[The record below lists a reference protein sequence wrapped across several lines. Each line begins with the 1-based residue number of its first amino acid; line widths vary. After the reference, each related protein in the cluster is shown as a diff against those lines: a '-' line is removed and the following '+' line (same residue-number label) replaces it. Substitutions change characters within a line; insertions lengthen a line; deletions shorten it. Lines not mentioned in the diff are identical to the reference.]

1 LPKEQIFIAMKKII
15 YAAVLSTVIYT
26 SGYYL
31 WVASSPIRFKDESF
45 QSGIA
50 SESVNASGPTFIDY
64 DNDGDID
71 IYVVTEYH
79 GEGQGNRL
87 FENQGD
93 RMFVDV
99 AELRGVDNDNAL
111 GRGASWGDYDNDGD
125 MDLAIS
131 NLPPT
136 DRSTHI
142 PTTLYK
148 NLLKETGEPN
158 FQNVTREAQ
167 LFRKGN
173 ENDLEIGGIGNTG
186 AGIAWADYD
195 NDGDLDLYWKCADF
209 DVENALFRNNGD
221 GTFTDVTEET
231 GTGVLEFV
239 LEANSQGAPSW
250 TDANHDGYVD
260 LLVTNEGD
268 KKILF
273 LNDQEGSFKNITS
286 SFRPPSGVVFLNPG
300 NANGACIGDID
311 NDGDM
316 DVFLPT
322 SDQANRLYISLL
334 KDTGQLSYKDITLT
348 SGVSNKSGARGCAMG
363 DFDNDGLIDIY
374 VNNGGLAD
382 TLINDVIDIPI
393 FVQFYIAIEPDVN
406 KLFRNNG
413 DLTFSDLA
421 WRSRASGYGVGSG
434 VGTADLDE
442 DGFLDIFFT
451 NRTFYTGG
459 EQITKS
465 DRNYLL
471 FNRGNR
477 NNWLTVNLVGEESNT
492 NGYGAKVTLAS
503 DDLTQY
509 REATSAHG
517 YNSGNDPRM
526 HFGLGK
532 KSSVDFIEVIWP
544 SGKKTKLVN
553 PSINQTVT
561 IKE

>member
-1 LPKEQIFIAMKKII
+1 MKKII
-15 YAAVLSTVIYT
+15 YAIVLSTVIYT

-31 WVASSPIRFKDESF
+31 WVVSSPIRFKDESF
-45 QSGIA
+45 QSGVA

-64 DNDGDID
+64 DDDGDID

-79 GEGQGNRL
+79 GVGQGNRL
-87 FENQGD
+87 FENQGN
-93 RMFVDV
+93 RMFIDV

-136 DRSTHI
+136 DKSTHI

-173 ENDLEIGGIGNTG
+173 DNDRKIGGIGNTG

-195 NDGDLDLYWKCADF
+195 NDGDLDLYWKSADF

-221 GTFTDVTEET
+221 GTFADVTEET

-250 TDANHDGYVD
+250 TDVNHDGYVD

-273 LNDQEGSFKNITS
+273 LNDQEGSFKNITT

-348 SGVSNKSGARGCAMG
+348 SGVSHKSGARGCAMG

-413 DLTFSDLA
+413 DLTFSDLT

-459 EQITKS
+459 EQITES

-477 NNWLTVNLVGEESNT
+477 NNWLTINLVGEESNT
-492 NGYGAKVTLAS
+492 NGYGARVTLAS
-503 DDLTQY
+503 GDLTQY

-532 KSSVDFIEVIWP
+532 KSSVDFIEVNWP
-544 SGKKTKLVN
+544 SGKKTKLLN
-553 PSINQTVT
+553 PSINQIIT

>member
-1 LPKEQIFIAMKKII
+1 MKKII
-15 YAAVLSTVIYT
+15 YAIVLSTLIYT

-64 DNDGDID
+64 DDDGDID

-87 FENQGD
+87 FENQGN
-93 RMFVDV
+93 RMFIDV
-99 AELRGVDNDNAL
+99 AELRGVDNENAL

-173 ENDLEIGGIGNTG
+173 DNDRKIGGIGNTG

-195 NDGDLDLYWKCADF
+195 NDGDLDLYWKSADF

-221 GTFTDVTEET
+221 GTFADVTEET

-250 TDANHDGYVD
+250 TDVNHDGYVD

-273 LNDQEGSFKNITS
+273 LNDQEGSFKNITT

-348 SGVSNKSGARGCAMG
+348 SGVSHKSGARGCAMG

-413 DLTFSDLA
+413 DLTFSDLT

-459 EQITKS
+459 EQITES

-477 NNWLTVNLVGEESNT
+477 NNWLTINLVGEESNT
-492 NGYGAKVTLAS
+492 NGYGARVTLAS
-503 DDLTQY
+503 GDLTQY

-532 KSSVDFIEVIWP
+532 KSSVDFIEVNWP
-544 SGKKTKLVN
+544 SGKKTKLLN
-553 PSINQTVT
+553 PSINQIIT

>member
-1 LPKEQIFIAMKKII
+1 MKKII
-15 YAAVLSTVIYT
+15 YAVVLSTVIYT

-173 ENDLEIGGIGNTG
+173 ENDLDIGGIGNTG
-186 AGIAWADYD
+186 AGVAWADYD

-250 TDANHDGYVD
+250 TDVNHDGYVD

>member
-1 LPKEQIFIAMKKII
+1 MKKII
-15 YAAVLSTVIYT
+15 YAVVLSTVIYT

-503 DDLTQY
+503 DDLTQF

>member
-1 LPKEQIFIAMKKII
+1 MKKII
-15 YAAVLSTVIYT
+15 YAIVLSTAIYT
-26 SGYYL
+26 SGYYV
-31 WVASSPIRFKDESF
+31 WVGSSPIQFKDESY
-45 QSGIA
+45 QSGVA
-50 SESVNASGPTFIDY
+50 SEGVNSSGPTFIDY

-79 GEGQGNRL
+79 GKGQGNRL

-136 DRSTHI
+136 DKSTHI

-173 ENDLEIGGIGNTG
+173 EDDLKIGGIGNTG

-209 DVENALFRNNGD
+209 DIENALFRNNGD

-250 TDANHDGYVD
+250 TDVDHDGYVD

-273 LNDQEGSFKNITS
+273 LNDQEGSFKNITT

-316 DVFLPT
+316 DVFLST

-348 SGVSNKSGARGCAMG
+348 SGVSHKSGARGCAMG

-413 DLTFSDLA
+413 DLTFSDLT

-459 EQITKS
+459 EQITES

-477 NNWLTVNLVGEESNT
+477 NNWLTVNLVGQESNT
-492 NGYGAKVTLAS
+492 NGYGAKVTLAA

-526 HFGLGK
+526 HFGLGN
-532 KSSVDFIEVIWP
+532 KSSIDFIEVLWP
-544 SGKKTKLVN
+544 SGKKSKVMN

-561 IKE
+561 IEE

>member
-1 LPKEQIFIAMKKII
+1 MKKII
-15 YAAVLSTVIYT
+15 YAVVLSTVIYT

-250 TDANHDGYVD
+250 TDVNHDGYVD

-532 KSSVDFIEVIWP
+532 KSSVDFIEVLWP

>member
-1 LPKEQIFIAMKKII
+1 MKKII
-15 YAAVLSTVIYT
+15 YAVVLSTVIYT

-173 ENDLEIGGIGNTG
+173 ENDLDIGGIGNTG

-250 TDANHDGYVD
+250 TDVNHDGYVD

-413 DLTFSDLA
+413 VLTFSDLA

-503 DDLTQY
+503 DDLTQF

>member
-1 LPKEQIFIAMKKII
+1 MKKII
-15 YAAVLSTVIYT
+15 YAIVLSTAIYT
-26 SGYYL
+26 SGYYV
-31 WVASSPIRFKDESF
+31 WVGSSPIQFKDESY
-45 QSGIA
+45 QSGVA
-50 SESVNASGPTFIDY
+50 SEGVNSSGPTFIDY

-93 RMFVDV
+93 RMFVNV

-136 DRSTHI
+136 DKSTHI

-173 ENDLEIGGIGNTG
+173 EDDRKIGGIGNTG

-209 DVENALFRNNGD
+209 DIENALFRNNGD

-250 TDANHDGYVD
+250 TDVDHDGYVD

-273 LNDQEGSFKNITS
+273 LNDQEGSFKNITT

-316 DVFLPT
+316 DVFLST

-348 SGVSNKSGARGCAMG
+348 SGVSHKSGARGCAMG

-413 DLTFSDLA
+413 DLTFSDLT

-459 EQITKS
+459 EQITES

-477 NNWLTVNLVGEESNT
+477 NNWLTVNLVGQESNT
-492 NGYGAKVTLAS
+492 NGYGARVTLAA

-526 HFGLGK
+526 HFGLGN
-532 KSSVDFIEVIWP
+532 KSSIDFIEVLWP
-544 SGKKTKLVN
+544 SGKKSKVMN

-561 IKE
+561 IEE

>member
-1 LPKEQIFIAMKKII
+1 MKKII
-15 YAAVLSTVIYT
+15 YAIVLSTAIYT
-26 SGYYL
+26 SGYYV
-31 WVASSPIRFKDESF
+31 WVGSSPIQFKDESF
-45 QSGIA
+45 QSGVA
-50 SESVNASGPTFIDY
+50 SEGVNSSGPTFIDY

-136 DRSTHI
+136 DKSTHI

-173 ENDLEIGGIGNTG
+173 EDDRKIGGIGNTG

-209 DVENALFRNNGD
+209 DIENALFRNNGD

-250 TDANHDGYVD
+250 TDVDHDGYVD

-273 LNDQEGSFKNITS
+273 LNDQEGSFKNITT

-316 DVFLPT
+316 DVFLST

-348 SGVSNKSGARGCAMG
+348 SGVSHKSGARGCAMG

-413 DLTFSDLA
+413 DLTFSDLT

-459 EQITKS
+459 EQITES

-477 NNWLTVNLVGEESNT
+477 NSWLTVNLVGQESNT
-492 NGYGAKVTLAS
+492 NGYGAKVTLVA

-526 HFGLGK
+526 HFGLGN
-532 KSSVDFIEVIWP
+532 KSSIDFIEVLWP
-544 SGKKTKLVN
+544 SGKKSKVMN

-561 IKE
+561 IEE

>member
-1 LPKEQIFIAMKKII
+1 MKKII
-15 YAAVLSTVIYT
+15 YAVVLSTVIYT

-173 ENDLEIGGIGNTG
+173 ENDLDIGGIGNTG

-250 TDANHDGYVD
+250 TDVNHEGYVD
-260 LLVTNEGD
+260 LLVTYEGD

>member
-1 LPKEQIFIAMKKII
+1 MKKII
-15 YAAVLSTVIYT
+15 YAVVLSTVIYT

-250 TDANHDGYVD
+250 TDVNHDGYVD

-503 DDLTQY
+503 DDLTQF

>member
-1 LPKEQIFIAMKKII
+1 MKKII
-15 YAAVLSTVIYT
+15 YAIVLSTLIYT

-64 DNDGDID
+64 DDDGDID

-87 FENQGD
+87 FENQGN
-93 RMFVDV
+93 RMFIDV

-195 NDGDLDLYWKCADF
+195 NDGDLDLYWKSADF

-221 GTFTDVTEET
+221 GTFADVTEET

-273 LNDQEGSFKNITS
+273 LNDQEGSFKNITT

-348 SGVSNKSGARGCAMG
+348 SGVSHKSGARGCAMG

-382 TLINDVIDIPI
+382 TLINDVIGIPI
-393 FVQFYIAIEPDVN
+393 FVQFYIANEPDVN

-413 DLTFSDLA
+413 DLTFSDLT

-459 EQITKS
+459 EQITES

-477 NNWLTVNLVGEESNT
+477 NNWLTINLVGEESNT
-492 NGYGAKVTLAS
+492 NGYGARVTLAT

-532 KSSVDFIEVIWP
+532 KSSVDFIEVNWP
-544 SGKKTKLVN
+544 SGKKTKLLN
-553 PSINQTVT
+553 PSINQIIT

>member
-1 LPKEQIFIAMKKII
+1 MKKII
-15 YAAVLSTVIYT
+15 YAVVLSTVIYT

-45 QSGIA
+45 QSGTA

-158 FQNVTREAQ
+158 FQNITREAQ

-173 ENDLEIGGIGNTG
+173 ENDLDIGGIGNTG

-250 TDANHDGYVD
+250 TDVNHDGYVD

>member
-1 LPKEQIFIAMKKII
+1 MKKII
-15 YAAVLSTVIYT
+15 YAIVLSTSNYT
-26 SGYYL
+26 SGYYV
-31 WVASSPIRFKDESF
+31 WVGSSPIQFKDESY
-45 QSGIA
+45 QSGVA
-50 SESVNASGPTFIDY
+50 SEGVNSSGPTFIDY

-136 DRSTHI
+136 DKSTHI

-173 ENDLEIGGIGNTG
+173 EDDRKIGGIGNTG

-209 DVENALFRNNGD
+209 DIENALFRNNGD

-250 TDANHDGYVD
+250 TDVNHDGYVD

-273 LNDQEGSFKNITS
+273 LNDQEGSFRNITT

-316 DVFLPT
+316 DVFLST

-334 KDTGQLSYKDITLT
+334 KDTGQLNYKDITLT
-348 SGVSNKSGARGCAMG
+348 SGVSHKSGARGCAMG

-413 DLTFSDLA
+413 DLTFSDLT

-459 EQITKS
+459 EQITES

-477 NNWLTVNLVGEESNT
+477 NSWLTVNLVGQESNT
-492 NGYGAKVTLAS
+492 NGYGARVTLVA

-526 HFGLGK
+526 HFGLGN
-532 KSSVDFIEVIWP
+532 KSSIDFIEVLWP
-544 SGKKTKLVN
+544 SGKKSKVMN

-561 IKE
+561 IEE

>member
-1 LPKEQIFIAMKKII
+1 MKKII
-15 YAAVLSTVIYT
+15 YAIVLSTLIYT

-31 WVASSPIRFKDESF
+31 WVVSSPIRFKDESF

-64 DNDGDID
+64 DDDGDID

-87 FENQGD
+87 FENQGN
-93 RMFVDV
+93 RMFIDV

-173 ENDLEIGGIGNTG
+173 DNDRKIGGIGNTG

-195 NDGDLDLYWKCADF
+195 NDGDLDLYWKSADF

-221 GTFTDVTEET
+221 GTFADVTEET

-250 TDANHDGYVD
+250 TDVNHDGYVD

-273 LNDQEGSFKNITS
+273 LNDQEGSFKNITT

-348 SGVSNKSGARGCAMG
+348 SGVSHKSGARGCAMG

-413 DLTFSDLA
+413 DLTFSDLT

-459 EQITKS
+459 EQITES

-477 NNWLTVNLVGEESNT
+477 NNWLTINLVGEESNT
-492 NGYGAKVTLAS
+492 NGYGARVTLAS

-532 KSSVDFIEVIWP
+532 KSSVDFIEVNWP
-544 SGKKTKLVN
+544 SGKKTKLLN
-553 PSINQTVT
+553 PSINQIIT

>member
-1 LPKEQIFIAMKKII
+1 MKKII
-15 YAAVLSTVIYT
+15 YAVVLSTVIYT

-64 DNDGDID
+64 DDDGDID

-87 FENQGD
+87 FENQGN
-93 RMFVDV
+93 RMFIDV
-99 AELRGVDNDNAL
+99 AELRGVDNENAL

-173 ENDLEIGGIGNTG
+173 DNDRKIGGIGNTG

-195 NDGDLDLYWKCADF
+195 NDGDLDLYWKSADF

-221 GTFTDVTEET
+221 GTFADVTEET

-250 TDANHDGYVD
+250 TDVNHDGYVD

-273 LNDQEGSFKNITS
+273 LNDQEGSFKNITT

-348 SGVSNKSGARGCAMG
+348 SGVSHKSGARGCAMG

-413 DLTFSDLA
+413 DLTFSDLT

-459 EQITKS
+459 EQITES

-477 NNWLTVNLVGEESNT
+477 NNWLTINLVGEESNT
-492 NGYGAKVTLAS
+492 NGYGARVTLAS
-503 DDLTQY
+503 DDLTLY

-532 KSSVDFIEVIWP
+532 KSSVDFIEVNWP
-544 SGKKTKLVN
+544 SGKKTKLLN
-553 PSINQTVT
+553 PSINQIIT

>member
-1 LPKEQIFIAMKKII
+1 MKKII
-15 YAAVLSTVIYT
+15 YAIVLSTFIYT
-26 SGYYL
+26 SGYYV
-31 WVASSPIRFKDESF
+31 WVGSSPIRFKDESF

-64 DNDGDID
+64 DDDGDID
-71 IYVVTEYH
+71 IYVVTEFH

-87 FENQGD
+87 FENQGN
-93 RMFVDV
+93 RIFVDV
-99 AELRGVDNDNAL
+99 AELRGVDNENAL

-136 DRSTHI
+136 DKSTHI

-173 ENDLEIGGIGNTG
+173 ENDRKIGGIGDTG

-209 DVENALFRNNGD
+209 DIDTALFRNNGD
-221 GTFTDVTEET
+221 GTFTDVTDET
-231 GTGVLEFV
+231 GAGVLQFV

-250 TDANHDGYVD
+250 TDVNHDGYVD

-273 LNDQEGSFKNITS
+273 LNDQEGSFKNITT
-286 SFRPPSGVVFLNPG
+286 SFRPPSGTAFLNPG

-322 SDQANRLYISLL
+322 ADQANRLYISLL
-334 KDTGQLSYKDITLT
+334 KETGQLSYKDITLS
-348 SGVSNKSGARGCAMG
+348 SGVSHKSGARGCAMG

-413 DLTFSDLA
+413 DLTFSDLT

-434 VGTADLDE
+434 VGTADLDD

-477 NNWLTVNLVGEESNT
+477 NNWLTVNLVGQESNT
-492 NGYGAKVTLAS
+492 NAYGARVSLS
-503 DDLTQY
+503 SGDLTQY

-526 HFGLGK
+526 HFGLGN
-532 KSSVDFIEVIWP
+532 KSSIDFIEVLWP
-544 SGKKTKLVN
+544 SGKKSKLLN

>member
-1 LPKEQIFIAMKKII
+1 MKKII
-15 YAAVLSTVIYT
+15 YAVVLSTVIYT

-173 ENDLEIGGIGNTG
+173 ENDLDIGGIGNTG

-250 TDANHDGYVD
+250 TDVNHDGYVD

-503 DDLTQY
+503 DDLTQF

-526 HFGLGK
+526 HFGIGK

>member
-1 LPKEQIFIAMKKII
+1 MKKII
-15 YAAVLSTVIYT
+15 YAVVLSTVIYT

-250 TDANHDGYVD
+250 TDVNHDGYVD

-434 VGTADLDE
+434 VATADLDE

>member
-1 LPKEQIFIAMKKII
+1 MKKII
-15 YAAVLSTVIYT
+15 YAVVLSTVIYT

-31 WVASSPIRFKDESF
+31 WVASSPIRFKYESF

-250 TDANHDGYVD
+250 TDVNHDGYVD

>member
-1 LPKEQIFIAMKKII
+1 MKKII
-15 YAAVLSTVIYT
+15 YAVVLSTVIYT

-79 GEGQGNRL
+79 GEGQGNRV

-173 ENDLEIGGIGNTG
+173 ENDLDIGGIGNTG

-250 TDANHDGYVD
+250 TDVNHDGYVD

>member
-1 LPKEQIFIAMKKII
+1 MKKII
-15 YAAVLSTVIYT
+15 YAVVLSTVIYT

-173 ENDLEIGGIGNTG
+173 ENDLDIGGIGNTG

>member
-1 LPKEQIFIAMKKII
+1 MKKII

-173 ENDLEIGGIGNTG
+173 ENDLDIGGIGNTG

-250 TDANHDGYVD
+250 TDVNHDGYVD

>member
-1 LPKEQIFIAMKKII
+1 MKKII
-15 YAAVLSTVIYT
+15 YAVVLSTVIYT

-173 ENDLEIGGIGNTG
+173 KNDLDIGGIGNTG

-250 TDANHDGYVD
+250 TDVNHDGYVD

>member
-1 LPKEQIFIAMKKII
+1 MKKII
-15 YAAVLSTVIYT
+15 YAIVLSTLIYT

-64 DNDGDID
+64 DDDGDID

-87 FENQGD
+87 FENQGN
-93 RMFVDV
+93 RMFIDV
-99 AELRGVDNDNAL
+99 AELRGVDNENAL

-173 ENDLEIGGIGNTG
+173 DNDRKIGGIGNTG

-195 NDGDLDLYWKCADF
+195 NDGDLDLYWKSADF

-221 GTFTDVTEET
+221 GTFADVTEET

-250 TDANHDGYVD
+250 TDVNLDGYVD

-273 LNDQEGSFKNITS
+273 LNDQEGSFKNITT

-348 SGVSNKSGARGCAMG
+348 SGVSHKSGARGCAMG

-413 DLTFSDLA
+413 DLTFSDLT

-459 EQITKS
+459 EQITES

-477 NNWLTVNLVGEESNT
+477 NNWLTINLVGEESNT
-492 NGYGAKVTLAS
+492 NGYGARVTLAS
-503 DDLTQY
+503 DDLTLY

-532 KSSVDFIEVIWP
+532 KSSVDFIEVNWP
-544 SGKKTKLVN
+544 SGKKTKLLN
-553 PSINQTVT
+553 PSINQIIT

>member
-1 LPKEQIFIAMKKII
+1 MKKII
-15 YAAVLSTVIYT
+15 YAVVLSTVVYT

-173 ENDLEIGGIGNTG
+173 ENDLDIGGIGNTG

-250 TDANHDGYVD
+250 TDVNHDGYVD

-348 SGVSNKSGARGCAMG
+348 SGVSNKSGARGCVMG

>member
-1 LPKEQIFIAMKKII
+1 LLKEQIFIVMKKII
-15 YAAVLSTVIYT
+15 YAIVLSTFIYT
-26 SGYYL
+26 SGYYV
-31 WVASSPIRFKDESF
+31 WVGSSPIQFKDESF
-45 QSGIA
+45 QSGVA
-50 SESVNASGPTFIDY
+50 SEGVNSSGPTFIDY

-136 DRSTHI
+136 DKSTHI

-173 ENDLEIGGIGNTG
+173 EDDRKIGGIGNTG

-209 DVENALFRNNGD
+209 DIENALFRNNGD

-250 TDANHDGYVD
+250 TDVDHDGYVD

-273 LNDQEGSFKNITS
+273 LNDQEGSFKNITT

-316 DVFLPT
+316 DVFLST

-348 SGVSNKSGARGCAMG
+348 SGVSHKSGARGCAMG

-413 DLTFSDLA
+413 DLTFSDLT
-421 WRSRASGYGVGSG
+421 WRSRSSGYGVGSG

-459 EQITKS
+459 EQITES

-477 NNWLTVNLVGEESNT
+477 NNWLTVNLVGQESNT
-492 NGYGAKVTLAS
+492 NGYGAKVTLAA

-526 HFGLGK
+526 HFGLGN
-532 KSSVDFIEVIWP
+532 KSSIDFIEVLWP
-544 SGKKTKLVN
+544 SGKKSKVMN

-561 IKE
+561 IEE

>member
-1 LPKEQIFIAMKKII
+1 MKKII
-15 YAAVLSTVIYT
+15 YAVVLSTVIYT

-382 TLINDVIDIPI
+382 TLINDVNDIPI